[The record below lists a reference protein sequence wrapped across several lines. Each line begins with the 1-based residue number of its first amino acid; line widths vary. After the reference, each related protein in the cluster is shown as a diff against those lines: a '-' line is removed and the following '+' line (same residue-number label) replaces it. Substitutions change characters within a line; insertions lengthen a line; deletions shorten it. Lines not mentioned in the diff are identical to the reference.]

1 MKNKLPENA
10 PKYIIIL
17 LVSIILTG
25 FGYTLSTLPFTQ
37 SNPWPTLFTWN
48 SSIPLSRYDS
58 NGIPVFAKI
67 SSSRLYNDSASSSP
81 TNNPDFLNYITA
93 TLPEYANQS
102 NNTSLFPVGVT
113 DADYNSNYNVYLS
126 AAAKVEVAFVY
137 EGAGYRNSF
146 GYFTFDPDNPPTSL
160 THPNVILDK
169 IIFPN
174 ASLYNSGGTPTGNVG
189 MQTGDTVNLGVIDPA
204 LYPWNLSKNCTVA
217 NTCKVGIGFMV
228 VANGFMLNTAGPVN
242 PYPDPE
248 WIFYS
253 LSALNPETTLAKRR
267 HMVLLKDPKS
277 GLIALAMEDMNRDK
291 GSDSDMNDIIYRLK
305 VTPETAITN
314 SASFYS
320 KPVGDRDGDGIPDVL
335 DEFPDDNQRASSTW
349 YPSKTGWG
357 TLAFEDLWPS
367 KGDYDMN
374 DLVVNYRCHQILK
387 ADGTVKEVEIFYQ
400 LAALGAGL
408 HNGFAV
414 ELTGIPS
421 TATLDYARM
430 KINGGTASSISPVVN
445 LNGSAA
451 TNKNLVFTIF
461 DDAYSAF
468 AVSTG
473 FVNTVKGSAAKAPVT
488 YQLNVAFTTTQPKS
502 AFTYPA
508 PYNPFLFRSTA
519 LVNGANPP
527 FKGQEVHL
535 PGYAPTS
542 AADTSRFGTSDDN
555 SSVAAKRYYVSKLG
569 HPWAINLPIAW
580 KWPAET
586 IDMLLAYPD
595 FKAWAESGGVQKPT
609 WYATPSA
616 NAAYMY

>member
-1 MKNKLPENA
+1 MKNKLPVNA

-17 LVSIILTG
+17 LVSMILTG

-81 TNNPDFLNYITA
+81 TNNPDFLNYISA
-93 TLPEYANQS
+93 TLPEYVNQS
-102 NNTSLFPVGVT
+102 NNTSLFPLNVT
-113 DADYNSNYNVYLS
+113 DANYNVYLS

-160 THPNVILDK
+160 TRPNVILDK

-189 MQTGDTVNLGVIDPA
+189 LQTGDTVSLGIIDPA

-228 VANGFMLNTAGPVN
+228 VANGFMLNAAGPVN

-305 VTPETAITN
+305 VTPESAIANISNFYTTATKD
-314 SASFYS
+314 S
-320 KPVGDRDGDGIPDVL
+320 DGDGVPDAT
-335 DEFPDDNQRASSTW
+335 DEYPNDSQRATSTW

-357 TLAFEDLWPS
+357 TLAYEDAWPS
-367 KGDYDMN
+367 IGDYDMN
-374 DLVVNYRCHQILK
+374 DLVVLYNYRQILR
-387 ADGTVKEVEIFYQ
+387 ADGMVKELEIQYK
-400 LAALGAGL
+400 LSAMGARDN
-408 HNGFAV
+408 NGFAV

-421 TATLDYARM
+421 STVHSATLTVDGVAKANYAATATVLG
-430 KINGGTASSISPVVN
+430 K
-445 LNGSAA
+445 
-451 TNKNLVFTIF
+451 TNNNLVFRIF
-461 DDAYSAF
+461 NDAYAEFGLAPSAD
-468 AVSTG
+468 VR
-473 FVNTVKGSAAKAPVT
+473 VNTLKSGGVSKTPVT
-488 YQLNVAFTTTQPKS
+488 YKLNIVFTTPLAKS
-502 AFTYPA
+502 AFTYAP
-508 PYNPFLFRSTA
+508 PYNPFLF
-519 LVNGANPP
+519 
-527 FKGQEVHL
+527 KGNSVAEEVHL

-542 AADTSRFGTSDDN
+542 SVDTTRFGTFDDN
-555 SSVAAKRYYVSKLG
+555 TAPAARRYYVSKLG
-569 HPWAINLPIAW
+569 HPWAFNLPLAF
-580 KWPAET
+580 KWPAEGR
-586 IDMLLAYPD
+586 DLVNAYPD

-609 WYATPSA
+609 WYSNPSA
-616 NAAYMY
+616 NAAYIY